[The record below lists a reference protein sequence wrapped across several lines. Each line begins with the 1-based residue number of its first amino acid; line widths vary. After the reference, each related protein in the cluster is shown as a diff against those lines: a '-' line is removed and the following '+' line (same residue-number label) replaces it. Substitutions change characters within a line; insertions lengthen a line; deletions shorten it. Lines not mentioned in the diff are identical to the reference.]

1 MVKQPNTL
9 KDLVVVGALM
19 GAHGV
24 RGDVKVKSFT
34 AEPAD
39 VFTYGPLLDEAG
51 AIVLDATNIRPAKAH
66 FIATPKSP
74 RTREDWETLKGTR
87 LHVPLEA
94 LPDTDDDEIYVDE
107 LLGLSASDSE
117 GAALGKVKAVQN
129 YGAGDLLEIAPAGGG
144 ASVFIPFTE
153 EDVPDIDL
161 AGRRITITSW
171 ALWTETDDEKDA

>member
-1 MVKQPNTL
+1 MVKQPDTL

-39 VFTYGPLLDEAG
+39 VFTYGPLLDESG
-51 AIVLDATNIRPAKAH
+51 AIVLDATNIRRAKAH
-66 FIATPKSP
+66 FIATPHSP
-74 RTREDWETLKGTR
+74 RTREDWEALKGTR

-94 LPDTDDDEIYVDE
+94 LPDTEDDEIYVDE
-107 LLGLSASDSE
+107 LLGLSAFGVD

-144 ASVFIPFTE
+144 ASVLIPFTE

-161 AGRRITITSW
+161 TERRITITSW
-171 ALWTETDDEKDA
+171 GLWTEADDEKDA